1 MPSHPSVK
9 GSVFWVAV
17 AEVILGQPEI
27 VAPVGESEAAGVPE
41 HVGMDVGQPGAERRD
56 GDQIV
61 DGLGWF
67 RSDANSH
74 GSLSLR
80 VASSHSDP
88 SRSRSSR

>member
-17 AEVILGQPEI
+17 AEVILDQTEI

-41 HVGMDVGQPGAERRD
+41 HVGMDVGQPGADRRD

-61 DGLGWF
+61 DGLAGE
-67 RSDANSH
+67 RLVPLGREQPRQPVGA
-74 GSLSLR
+74 GSEIGVTSENGK
-80 VASSHSDP
+80 
-88 SRSRSSR
+88 